1 MRQRGS
7 IALALCVALAAYSSS
22 PSGAQTRPTTH
33 RLAQLSAT
41 SAQTA
46 SWGIA
51 GKWTYRSY
59 LNRPDVI
66 VNDDAQS
73 AAKALSLIFG
83 EGIMTLTT
91 PTPTTISGTFDMG
104 GGYVLDLHGTIQ
116 VSAGQTRIVMF
127 GPGRPGTP
135 TAGWEYDYEGVLTTR
150 WPKGVDQIPAIVG
163 SVFRAKPHGTAKAG
177 VVASFISLKQ
187 P

>member
-1 MRQRGS
+1 
-7 IALALCVALAAYSSS
+7 VALAAYSSS
-22 PSGAQTRPTTH
+22 PSAAQTRPTTH
-33 RLAQLSAT
+33 RLAQLST
-41 SAQTA
+41 ISARSRTWA
-46 SWGIA
+46 IA

-59 LNRPDVI
+59 LDRPDVI

-104 GGYVLDLHGTIQ
+104 GGYVLDLTGTIT
-116 VSAGQTRIVMF
+116 VSPAGQTRIVMF

-135 TAGWEYDYEGVLTTR
+135 TAGWQYDYEGVLTTR
-150 WPKGVDQIPAIVG
+150 WPRGVDQIPAIVG

-177 VVASFISLKQ
+177 VVASFIAVKQ